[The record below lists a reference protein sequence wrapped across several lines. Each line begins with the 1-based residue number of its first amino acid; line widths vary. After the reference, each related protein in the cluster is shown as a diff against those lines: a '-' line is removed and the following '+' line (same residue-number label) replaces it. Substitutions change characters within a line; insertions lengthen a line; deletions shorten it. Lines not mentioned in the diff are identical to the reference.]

1 MMVMVDELKVVDV
14 LEGVAS
20 SYAALGLYT
29 RPGIISSASSYH
41 YIIISSYPPRLIFI
55 VISLFLG

>member
-29 RPGIISSASSYH
+29 RPPIISSASYFH
-41 YIIISSYPPRLIFI
+41 RNFTIPWLI
-55 VISLFLG
+55 